1 MASKSESQPQTPRSA
16 TPTAAPA
23 GVVAEAGR
31 PMRSAEDYAAEV
43 AAEYGE
49 YVAVEPIYVGN
60 ALAYNVGDPV
70 PKSNVDTHG
79 YLTDRKVARRST
91 QAGADASAASTET
104 ETGLS

>member
-1 MASKSESQPQTPRSA
+1 MATSKSSEPQTPRSA

-60 ALAYNVGDPV
+60 ALAYNIGDPV
-70 PKSNVDTHG
+70 PISNVQAHG
-79 YLTDRKVARRST
+79 YAEARVVAKRST
-91 QAGADASAASTET
+91 QAGQDASTSSTET
-104 ETGLS
+104 DAGLA